1 MDYLSHLECP
11 KCGHTQNPDKVTNL
25 CDQCKS
31 PLLVRYDLDA
41 VKRNWDRD
49 SLKGRPATLWRYREL
64 LPVRD
69 DRHIVSLGEGMTPLF
84 PIKKI
89 GDLIGLDDLWL
100 KDEGILPTGT
110 FKSRGAA
117 VGISRAKELGIK
129 AVAMPTNCNA
139 GGAWATYGARADIE
153 VGLCMPTDA
162 PAMSVLEAFA
172 VGAKAWKVKGLISDA
187 GAIINKASAKYG
199 WFEAATLKE
208 PYRIEGKKTMG
219 LEIAEQ
225 FGWELPGAMLYP
237 TGGGVGLIGIYKAL
251 LELEALGWI
260 KRPFP
265 KLIAVQPAGCAP
277 IVKAFHEGKEVS
289 EFWHNAQT
297 VQQGTR
303 VPKALGDFL
312 VLQAV
317 RATGGTAIAVED
329 ADALW
334 GLRELARRE
343 GAFICPEGAAL
354 VAAARDLRKSGFLAR
369 DERVVLLNTGAGI
382 KYPDIMD
389 PEMPVVEIGAEI

>member
-25 CDQCKS
+25 CDQCNS
-31 PLLVRYDLDA
+31 PLLVRYNLDA

-129 AVAMPTNCNA
+129 AVAMPTNGNA

>member
-1 MDYLSHLECP
+1 MSYLSHLECP
-11 KCGHTQNPDKVTNL
+11 RCGHTQSPDQVTNL
-25 CDQCKS
+25 CPQCGG
-31 PLLVRYDLDA
+31 PFLVRYDLEA
-41 VKRNWDRD
+41 ARSAWDRD
-49 SLKGRPATLWRYREL
+49 SLKGRPATLWRYKEL

-69 DRHIVSLGEGMTPLF
+69 ERNIVSLGEGMTPLV
-84 PIKKI
+84 PLARL
-89 GDLIGLDDLWL
+89 GAEIGLRDLWL

-110 FKSRGAA
+110 FKARGAA

-129 AVAMPTNCNA
+129 SVAMPTNGNA
-139 GGAWATYGARADIE
+139 GGAWATYGARAGIE
-153 VGLCMPTDA
+153 VNLCMPTDA
-162 PAMSVLEAFA
+162 PAMSVLEATA
-172 VGAKAWKVKGLISDA
+172 VGARSWMVKGLISDA
-187 GAIINKASAKYG
+187 GQIIGRAVKKYG

-219 LEIAEQ
+219 YEIAEQ
-225 FGWELPGAMLYP
+225 FGWELPDAILYP

-251 LELEALGWI
+251 LEMQALGWV

-265 KLIAVQPAGCAP
+265 KLICVQPSGCAP

-289 EFWHNAQT
+289 EFWRNAST

-317 RATGGTAIAVED
+317 RATEGTAIAVED
-329 ADALW
+329 PDALW
-334 GLRELARRE
+334 GLQAMARQE

-354 VAAARDLRKSGFLAR
+354 VAAARDLRKSGFLQP
-369 DERVVLLNTGAGI
+369 DERVVLLNTGTGI
-382 KYPDIMD
+382 KYPDILRPD
-389 PEMPVVEIGAEI
+389 LPVLEIGAEI